1 MDVNPLLCFFLCCK
15 IKLACAPKHIR
26 TTQCGLEVRSTR
38 RALYELCFGETN
50 LDDESFFGHAKCDAV
65 IIIYYLYRRS
75 AKFEEEPRNIYNI
88 L

>member
-1 MDVNPLLCFFLCCK
+1 M
-15 IKLACAPKHIR
+15 
-26 TTQCGLEVRSTR
+26 R